1 MTDFVLPIVCIIL
14 LFFCMFLLTTL
25 VNMREKLRY
34 AEEKSKIPPTKSQE
48 LTEFLQDMKG
58 HGYSF
63 VRVDPDDVLMRTP
76 RN

>member
-1 MTDFVLPIVCIIL
+1 MQDKLRYAEDKSKN
-14 LFFCMFLLTTL
+14 LLTTL
-25 VNMREKLRY
+25 SDTRDKLQY

-48 LTEFLQDMKG
+48 LTEFLNDING

-63 VRVDPDDVLMRTP
+63 VRVNPDDVLMRSP